1 MIYIKHYKK
10 TALKRLGILIAIASF
25 IGLWINRPRI
35 FSTEYEDTILKQTK
49 RESDSLRSL
58 LDTCQYYH
66 DKHNLIISNMN
77 DSLIV
82 LTGLIKQEQN
92 KIVYLK
98 NHQYEKINNVSKF
111 TSDDISK
118 FLSDRYKDSIN

>member
-10 TALKRLGILIAIASF
+10 TALKRLGILIAIAAF

-66 DKHNLIISNMN
+66 DKHNSIISNMN